1 MTQLNIDLDRDELAD
16 RLGGQLPQG
25 ALGLIEGGSGSG
37 KSVLAQRITYGLL
50 EHGTDVVYVSTEF
63 TTSAFLDQM
72 EQLGYPVQDH
82 FAEQRLKFCSTT
94 PMLGHPVPAEDRLP
108 RLLEA
113 RNLLTTPVVI
123 VDVFSQL
130 IEPHLE
136 EGRRG
141 IRVLEHL
148 VRTLKKI
155 NATGTT
161 LLLTIDPSH
170 LAGIDSSP
178 LSPAADIR
186 LECVKE
192 RVGGQ
197 VDRFIVP
204 KKFARATGSIG
215 DVIPFRVE
223 PGAGFI
229 VEIKAVA

>member
-1 MTQLNIDLDRDELAD
+1 MELNIQLDRDELAK
-16 RLGGQLPQG
+16 RLGGKLPQG

-37 KSVLAQRITYGLL
+37 KSVLAQRLSYGLL
-50 EHGTDVVYVSTEF
+50 EHGIPVVYVSTEF

-72 EQLGYPVQDH
+72 EGLGYPIEEAFTDH
-82 FAEQRLKFCSTT
+82 QLRFCSTT
-94 PMLGHPVPAEDRLP
+94 PMLGHPVPTEDRLP
-108 RLLEA
+108 RLLDA
-113 RNLLTTPVVI
+113 RRLLTTPVVI

-130 IEPHLE
+130 VEPHLE
-136 EGRRG
+136 HGKRG
-141 IRVLEHL
+141 TRVLEHL
-148 VRTLKKI
+148 VRTLKQV

-161 LLLTIDPSH
+161 LLLTIDPRH
-170 LAGIDSSP
+170 LEGVDSSS
-178 LSPAADIR
+178 LTGAADIR

-197 VDRFIVP
+197 VDRYIVP
-204 KKFARATGSIG
+204 KKFARANGTVG